1 MYSKMTT
8 TIVTDLRAI
17 QGVVGRVKMRN
28 EWGII
33 DRSDKS
39 VRTEFISNEIE
50 ESEDREELDDD

>member
-8 TIVTDLRAI
+8 MIVTDLRAI
-17 QGVVGRVKMRN
+17 QSVVGRVKMRN

-39 VRTEFISNEIE
+39 VRTEFISNETE
-50 ESEDREELDDD
+50 GSDGKEELNE